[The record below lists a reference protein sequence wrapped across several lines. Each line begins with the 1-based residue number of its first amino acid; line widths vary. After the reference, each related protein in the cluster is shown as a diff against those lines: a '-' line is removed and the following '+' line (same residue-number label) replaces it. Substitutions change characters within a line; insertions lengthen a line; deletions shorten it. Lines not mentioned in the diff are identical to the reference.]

1 MGVMTDEEKFRFDLH
16 GFLVIRSVLS
26 REECKELSML
36 ADSVWPEQADDD
48 LFRRTED
55 ISRWHPSF
63 LNLIDHP
70 KCCLT

>member
-26 REECKELSML
+26 PEECKELSML

-48 LFRRTED
+48 LFAERRT
-55 ISRWHPSF
+55 F
-63 LNLIDHP
+63 LAGIRVFS
-70 KCCLT
+70 T